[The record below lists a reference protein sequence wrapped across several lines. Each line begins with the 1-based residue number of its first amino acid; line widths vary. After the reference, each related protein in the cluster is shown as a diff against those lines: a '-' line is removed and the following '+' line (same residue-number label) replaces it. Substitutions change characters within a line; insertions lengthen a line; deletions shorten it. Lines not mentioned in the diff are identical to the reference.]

1 MIAIRISDKKIEK
14 EFSEILK
21 NRYNGNID
29 KAIKDFIELLED
41 FEDAVDV
48 ELRKNEKTELWEDV
62 KNELNLWIFKL

>member
-21 NRYNGNID
+21 NKYNGNIN

-48 ELRKNEKTELWEDV
+48 ELRKNEKTEPWEDV
-62 KNELNLWIFKL
+62 KNELNL

>member
-1 MIAIRISDKKIEK
+1 MVTIRISDKKIEK

-21 NRYNGNID
+21 NRYNGNVD

-48 ELRKNEKTELWEDV
+48 ELRKNEKTELWENV
-62 KNELNLWIFKL
+62 KNELNL

>member
-21 NRYNGNID
+21 NKYDGNVD

-48 ELRKNEKTELWEDV
+48 ELRKNEKTEPWEDV
-62 KNELNLWIFKL
+62 KNELNL

>member
-21 NRYNGNID
+21 NRYNGNVD

-48 ELRKNEKTELWEDV
+48 ELRKNEKTEPWEDV
-62 KNELNLWIFKL
+62 KNELNL

>member
-21 NRYNGNID
+21 NRYNGNIN

-48 ELRKNEKTELWEDV
+48 ELRKNEKTEPWEDV

>member
-21 NRYNGNID
+21 NRYNGNVN

-48 ELRKNEKTELWEDV
+48 ELRKNEKTEPWEDV
-62 KNELNLWIFKL
+62 KNELNL

>member
-21 NRYNGNID
+21 NKYNGNIN

-48 ELRKNEKTELWEDV
+48 ELRKNEKTEPWEDV